1 VLRLAE
7 DGLVRLKAPVSEYL
21 PQYPR
26 PQGDRITIH
35 HLLTHTSG
43 LPSYTALP
51 EFGDEF
57 SRDPMSPEAI
67 VSLTSSLPLEF
78 EPGERFKY
86 SNSGYVLLGWIVETV
101 TGEPYDRVLQER
113 ILEPLGLLDTGY
125 DHEPEVRERGA
136 SGYTR
141 TLTGYENVRYLDTS
155 LPHAA
160 GMMYSTV
167 DDLFA
172 WTRALHGAGVLLTS
186 ASRVRMLTPN
196 LEGYGYGVSIR
207 ERQAGDDGPMVRV
220 IEHTGGIFGFSSVLR
235 HLPETGHTIALLENT
250 GGDLG
255 PILDGITRILLGR
268 TPRPPRRS
276 IAERV
281 LPVIEAAGVEAGLQR
296 YRELKRARPED
307 YDFTPAQLFMLARH
321 YLEEADTATAIV
333 LLEANVEQHPELPMP
348 RFAIGEV
355 YASTGDKVRAIENLE
370 GALARRPGVPQVM
383 SALRDLGIEIDPA
396 LRLPVVPQ
404 PIETLDRLVGTYRVQ
419 PGITLTTRRHGAW
432 LLAQKSGEPEF
443 RLLPQTET
451 LFLLHGSKI
460 QLLFTLDPDGRALSV
475 TVSES
480 GQQVTFPRLE

>member
-1 VLRLAE
+1 
-7 DGLVRLKAPVSEYL
+7 
-21 PQYPR
+21 
-26 PQGDRITIH
+26 
-35 HLLTHTSG
+35 
-43 LPSYTALP
+43 
-51 EFGDEF
+51 
-57 SRDPMSPEAI
+57 
-67 VSLTSSLPLEF
+67 
-78 EPGERFKY
+78 
-86 SNSGYVLLGWIVETV
+86 
-101 TGEPYDRVLQER
+101 
-113 ILEPLGLLDTGY
+113 
-125 DHEPEVRERGA
+125 
-136 SGYTR
+136 
-141 TLTGYENVRYLDTS
+141 
-155 LPHAA
+155 
-160 GMMYSTV
+160 MMYSTV

-207 ERQAGDDGPMVRV
+207 ERQAGDDGPMDRV

-235 HLPETGHTIALLENT
+235 YLPETGHTIALLENT

-355 YASTGDKVRAIENLE
+355 YASTGDRVRAIENLE

-419 PGITLTTRRHGAW
+419 PGITLTTRRDGAW